1 MVAIGSV
8 RSIEARGALVEIED
22 SIRVSEPPPYGLT
35 LGHPDFQQD
44 IKAAI
49 GEFRP
54 DVVILDPWNAAAKD
68 DKQADFI
75 AAFDTLRNI
84 LPKGKDRPA
93 FGIVAHTRKPK
104 PDEKRIGGTGL
115 MHLLA
120 GSYILSSV
128 PRTIL
133 VMVPG
138 TTEETDNSVVLF
150 NPKNSNG
157 PCAGRTAWER
167 NPSGFCP
174 LPDFDWKAF
183 DNGSSGRKVIRLE
196 HIREALNGDLSK
208 HSEAVKRLMSVS
220 GCGERACQKALSDSG
235 QFAGRLRFEDD
246 SVGIRE

>member
-1 MVAIGSV
+1 MS
-8 RSIEARGALVEIED
+8 EIEY
-22 SIRVSEPPPYGLT
+22 SKCAPASST
-35 LGHPDFQQD
+35 AQLGHPDFQSD

-75 AAFDTLRNI
+75 AAFDALRSI

-93 FGIVAHTRKPK
+93 LGIVAHTRKPK
-104 PDEKRIGGTGL
+104 PDEKRIGGSGL

-128 PRTIL
+128 PRTIF
-133 VMVPG
+133 VVVRG
-138 TTEETDNSVVLF
+138 TVEETDNSVVLF

-157 PCAGRTAWER
+157 PCIGRTAWER
-167 NPSGFCP
+167 TLAGFYP

-183 DNGSSGRKVIRLE
+183 DSGSGGRKVIRLE
-196 HIREALNGDLSK
+196 HIRKALGDDMSK
-208 HSEAVKRLMSVS
+208 HSDAVKRLISAS
-220 GCGERACQKALSDSG
+220 GCGERACQKALSDFG
-235 QFAGRLRFEDD
+235 QFAGQLQFEDD
-246 SVGIRE
+246 SIGIRE